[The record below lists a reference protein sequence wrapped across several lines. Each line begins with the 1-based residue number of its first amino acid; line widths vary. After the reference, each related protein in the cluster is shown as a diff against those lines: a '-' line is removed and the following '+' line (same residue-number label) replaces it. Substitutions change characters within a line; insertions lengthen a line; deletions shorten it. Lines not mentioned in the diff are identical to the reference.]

1 MSPRYLAG
9 TERGERNLTLDSV
22 DVLAG
27 QLGVDSLMLLSS
39 VESKYS
45 ASDLT
50 RDSPLCIPALSRY
63 FIVALR
69 QRRPVFIVVRGQRW
83 SEMGGRACQD
93 GTSSSLS
100 EPYTGR
106 MQSSFDAVRE
116 ALGESAGPDLT
127 SAIDAL
133 SPDRV
138 DALAET
144 ILSVPRSGA
153 LPKRPVTEI
162 WPLIPLRSSLFFDHL
177 NNESPA
183 SGYAP
188 SGIRLSAATDPR
200 ASGTGEFSTGIMRAL
215 LYSHGLAIE
224 DPLSHA
230 AEMHLSQHRELR
242 EVTRASISAAAASLS
257 EIAQLLDH
265 DVVNV
270 FYTGGDEL
278 GAAGELG
285 DSILTTLDAD
295 ASPYTVADAWDEF
308 EVEFVSGLS
317 PALQTLWKEIRG
329 GNRAP
334 DLSYVQRAVDEGD
347 AALAETFIDVVR
359 ILNPRNI
366 VENAIAGT
374 ASTLALIRML
384 GGSSDVL
391 CATPLM
397 GRLLFIGAPDPA
409 EQLRMHEVART
420 EVPNIDVLSPADL
433 VTIRRSSDSL
443 ATWRKDLAEA
453 LDYADRNRRA
463 GIDSRTIQTGV
474 EEKLADARESLR
486 REAKKSRVWGGQNTI
501 SFIAGGLG
509 GAGGAAIG
517 GPPSAVAAG
526 AASGVIAAFI
536 QAAAQRRSVPG
547 FLDRHYVAFAK
558 AR

>member
-1 MSPRYLAG
+1 MQQHDWPRSYA
-9 TERGERNLTLDSV
+9 
-22 DVLAG
+22 A
-27 QLGVDSLMLLSS
+27 
-39 VESKYS
+39 
-45 ASDLT
+45 
-50 RDSPLCIPALSRY
+50 I
-63 FIVALR
+63 
-69 QRRPVFIVVRGQRW
+69 
-83 SEMGGRACQD
+83 
-93 GTSSSLS
+93 
-100 EPYTGR
+100 
-106 MQSSFDAVRE
+106 MQSAFDTVRTT
-116 ALGESAGPDLT
+116 LGESAGPDLVL
-127 SAIDAL
+127 SVEAL
-133 SPDRV
+133 TLDQV

-144 ILSVPRSGA
+144 ILAIPRSSL
-153 LPKRPVTEI
+153 LPERPVTEI

-200 ASGTGEFSTGIMRAL
+200 VSGTGEFSTGIVRSL

-230 AEMHLSQHRELR
+230 AEMHLSQHREFR
-242 EVTRASISAAAASLS
+242 EVTRAGISAAVASLS
-257 EIAQLLDH
+257 EIAQLLDN
-265 DVVNV
+265 DVVNL

-278 GAAGELG
+278 GAAGQLG
-285 DSILTTLDAD
+285 DSMLTTLDAD

-317 PALQTLWKEIRG
+317 PALQALWKEIRA

-334 DLSYVQRAVDEGD
+334 DLAHVQRAVDEGD

-397 GRLLFIGAPDPA
+397 ARLLFIGAPDPA
-409 EQLRMHEVART
+409 EQLRVHEVART
-420 EVPNIDVLSPADL
+420 DVPNIDVLSPADL

-443 ATWRKDLAEA
+443 AAWRKDLAEA
-453 LDYADRNRRA
+453 LDYADRTRRA
-463 GIDSRTIQTGV
+463 GVDSRTIQAGV
-474 EEKLADARESLR
+474 EEMLADARDSLR
-486 REAKKSRVWGGQNTI
+486 REAKRSRVWGGRNTV

-517 GPPSAVAAG
+517 GPSAAAAG

-536 QAAAQRRSVPG
+536 QAAAQRRGVPG